1 MSKIDNIFSKVISNP
16 QLCKE
21 YGITDPEQYDNIVA
35 GIKSSNGYVS
45 AIATIL
51 KEVNM
56 AFELQKQEVSIRRKE
71 GKEGTAVLQDSDMK
85 SIYRKVVGILEKT
98 R

>member
-1 MSKIDNIFSKVISNP
+1 MSKIDNIFAKVVSQPLI
-16 QLCKE
+16 CKE
-21 YGITDPEQYDNIVA
+21 YGIDDPERYDNIVS

-56 AFELQKQEVSIRRKE
+56 AYELQRQEMSIRRKE
-71 GKEGTAVLQDSDMK
+71 GTPVLQDNDMK

-98 R
+98 K

>member
-1 MSKIDNIFSKVISNP
+1 MSKIDNIFAKVISNP
-16 QLCKE
+16 QLCRE
-21 YGITDPEQYDNIVA
+21 YGITDPERYDNIVS

-51 KEVNM
+51 KEVNT
-56 AFELQKQEVSIRRKE
+56 AYELQRQDMAIRRKE
-71 GKEGTAVLQDSDMK
+71 GTPVLQDSDMK

>member
-1 MSKIDNIFSKVISNP
+1 MSKIDNIFAKVISNP
-16 QLCKE
+16 QICRE
-21 YGITDPEQYDNIVA
+21 YGITDPERYDNIVS
-35 GIKSSNGYVS
+35 GIKSPNGYVS

-56 AFELQKQEVSIRRKE
+56 AYELQRQEMTIRR
-71 GKEGTAVLQDSDMK
+71 KEGTAVLQDNDMK
-85 SIYRKVVGILEKT
+85 SIYRKVVAILEKT

>member
-1 MSKIDNIFSKVISNP
+1 MSKIDNIFAKVVSQP
-16 QLCKE
+16 QICKE
-21 YGITDPEQYDNIVA
+21 FGVEDPERYDNIVS
-35 GIKSSNGYVS
+35 GIKSPNGYVS

-56 AFELQKQEVSIRRKE
+56 AYELQRQDMAIRRKE
-71 GKEGTAVLQDSDMK
+71 GVPVLQESDMK
-85 SIYRKVVGILEKT
+85 AIYRKIVGILEKT

>member
-1 MSKIDNIFSKVISNP
+1 MSKIDNIFAKVVSQSFI
-16 QLCKE
+16 CKE
-21 YGITDPEQYDNIVA
+21 YGINDPERYANIVT

-56 AFELQKQEVSIRRKE
+56 AYELQRQDMSIRRKE
-71 GKEGTAVLQDSDMK
+71 GTPVLQDNDMK

-98 R
+98 K

>member
-1 MSKIDNIFSKVISNP
+1 MSKIDNIFAKVVSQSFI
-16 QLCKE
+16 CKE
-21 YGITDPEQYDNIVA
+21 YGINDPERYDNIVT

-56 AFELQKQEVSIRRKE
+56 AYELQRQDMSIRRKE
-71 GKEGTAVLQDSDMK
+71 GTPVLQDNDMK

>member
-1 MSKIDNIFSKVISNP
+1 MSKIDNIFAKVISNP
-16 QLCKE
+16 QLCRE
-21 YGITDPEQYDNIVA
+21 YGITDPERYDNIVS

-51 KEVNM
+51 KEVNT
-56 AFELQKQEVSIRRKE
+56 AYELQKQDMAIRRKE
-71 GKEGTAVLQDSDMK
+71 GTPVLQDNDMK

>member
-1 MSKIDNIFSKVISNP
+1 MSKIDNIFAKVISNP
-16 QLCKE
+16 QICKE
-21 YGITDPEQYDNIVA
+21 YGITDPERYDNIVS

-56 AFELQKQEVSIRRKE
+56 AYELQRQDMAIRRKE
-71 GKEGTAVLQDSDMK
+71 GTPVLQDNDMK
-85 SIYRKVVGILEKT
+85 SIYRKVVAILEKT

>member
-1 MSKIDNIFSKVISNP
+1 MSKIDNIFAKVISQP
-16 QLCKE
+16 MICKE
-21 YGITDPEQYDNIVA
+21 YGINDPERYDNIVS

-45 AIATIL
+45 VIATIL
-51 KEVNM
+51 KEVNT
-56 AFELQKQEVSIRRKE
+56 AYELQRQEMSIRRKE
-71 GKEGTAVLQDSDMK
+71 GTPVLQDNDMK

>member
-1 MSKIDNIFSKVISNP
+1 MSKIDNIFAKVISNP
-16 QLCKE
+16 QICKE
-21 YGITDPEQYDNIVA
+21 FGITDPDRYDNIAA

-51 KEVNM
+51 KEVSFAYETQRQDM
-56 AFELQKQEVSIRRKE
+56 ALRRKE
-71 GKEGTAVLQDSDMK
+71 GVVMLQDNDMK
-85 SIYRKVVGILEKT
+85 SIYRKIVAILEKT

>member
-1 MSKIDNIFSKVISNP
+1 MSKIDNIFAKVISNP
-16 QLCKE
+16 QICRE
-21 YGITDPEQYDNIVA
+21 YGITDPERYDNIVS

-51 KEVNM
+51 KEVSM
-56 AFELQKQEVSIRRKE
+56 AYELQRQDMVIRRKE
-71 GKEGTAVLQDSDMK
+71 GTPVLQDSDMK
-85 SIYRKVVGILEKT
+85 AIYRKVVSILEKT

>member
-1 MSKIDNIFSKVISNP
+1 MSKIDNIFAKVISNP
-16 QLCKE
+16 QLCRE
-21 YGITDPEQYDNIVA
+21 YGITDPERYDNIVA

-51 KEVNM
+51 KEVNT
-56 AFELQKQEVSIRRKE
+56 AYELQKQDMAIRRKE
-71 GKEGTAVLQDSDMK
+71 GTPVLQDNDMK

>member
-1 MSKIDNIFSKVISNP
+1 MSKIDNIFAKVISNP
-16 QLCKE
+16 QICRE
-21 YGITDPEQYDNIVA
+21 YGITDPERYDNIVS

-56 AFELQKQEVSIRRKE
+56 AYELQRQEMAIRR
-71 GKEGTAVLQDSDMK
+71 KEGTAVLQDNDMK
-85 SIYRKVVGILEKT
+85 SIYRKVVAILEKT

>member
-1 MSKIDNIFSKVISNP
+1 MSKIDNIFAKVISNP
-16 QLCKE
+16 QICRE
-21 YGITDPEQYDNIVA
+21 YGINDPERYDNIVS
-35 GIKSSNGYVS
+35 GMKSSNGYVA

-56 AFELQKQEVSIRRKE
+56 AYELQRQDMAIRRKE
-71 GKEGTAVLQDSDMK
+71 GTPVLQESDMR

-98 R
+98 K

>member
-1 MSKIDNIFSKVISNP
+1 MSKIDNIFAKVISQP
-16 QLCKE
+16 MICKE
-21 YGITDPEQYDNIVA
+21 YGINDTEQYDNIVS

-51 KEVNM
+51 KEVNT
-56 AFELQKQEVSIRRKE
+56 AYELQRQEMSIRRKE
-71 GKEGTAVLQDSDMK
+71 GTPVLQDNDMK

>member
-1 MSKIDNIFSKVISNP
+1 MSKIDNIFAKVISNP
-16 QLCKE
+16 QICRE
-21 YGITDPEQYDNIVA
+21 FGITDPQRYDNIVS

-56 AFELQKQEVSIRRKE
+56 AYELQRQDMAIRRKE
-71 GKEGTAVLQDSDMK
+71 GTPVLQESDMR

-98 R
+98 K

>member
-1 MSKIDNIFSKVISNP
+1 MI
-16 QLCKE
+16 CKE
-21 YGITDPEQYDNIVA
+21 YGINDPERYDNIVS

-51 KEVNM
+51 KEVNT
-56 AFELQKQEVSIRRKE
+56 AYELQRQEMSIRRKE
-71 GKEGTAVLQDSDMK
+71 GTPVLQDNDMK